1 MQSIIVYIPEY
12 TARATGSRT
21 FSLSPIHIVVLPSCP
36 DLPVPASCYRVSRS
50 ATYAATASPLP
61 PTQKQPLKRMLL
73 PPCRERPALF
83 HFNCELLWVGR
94 MIEQGWWTL
103 EDRLV
108 YICDCVQPLIMA
120 CHVLS
125 CMWCTLSTV
134 AVLHYRDGEKGAIL
148 SER

>member
-1 MQSIIVYIPEY
+1 MPRS
-12 TARATGSRT
+12 TGAC
-21 FSLSPIHIVVLPSCP
+21 FLLPS
-36 DLPVPASCYRVSRS
+36 VPICHLCGDRIAITSN
-50 ATYAATASPLP
+50 P
-61 PTQKQPLKRMLL
+61 KQPLKRMLL

-83 HFNCELLWVGR
+83 HFNCKLLWVDR

-125 CMWCTLSTV
+125 CMWCTLSSV